1 MIVRVSR
8 NFQHLVFSIWLPELG
23 KIKYNEIS
31 NRLAGEVEKM
41 QALRGY
47 FDGKEFIPLE
57 KVNIKAN
64 QKVIITVLDEY
75 INAGPVEEK
84 PYKKY
89 VGKLNDFSFK
99 EVTQALKE
107 TEKVD
112 SDEW

>member
-1 MIVRVSR
+1 MHALKGYY
-8 NFQHLVFSIWLPELG
+8 NG
-23 KIKYNEIS
+23 K
-31 NRLAGEVEKM
+31 
-41 QALRGY
+41 
-47 FDGKEFIPLE
+47 DFIPLE

-75 INAGPVEEK
+75 ININNSEEK

-89 VGKLNDFSFK
+89 VGKLNDLSFK
-99 EVTQALKE
+99 EVTEALEE

>member
-1 MIVRVSR
+1 MLVENIVYNRISYRQFRRV
-8 NFQHLVFSIWLPELG
+8 E
-23 KIKYNEIS
+23 
-31 NRLAGEVEKM
+31 AM

-47 FDGKEFIPLE
+47 YNGKVFIPLE
-57 KVNIKAN
+57 KVNVKAN

-75 INAGPVEEK
+75 LEAKQKEEK

-89 VGKLNDFSFK
+89 VGKLNVLSFK
-99 EVTQALKE
+99 EVTEALEE